1 MTRNKVRKTFVG
13 TPCWMAPEVME
24 QVKKKKK
31 VTFLEC
37 RSNVLHLIDIST

>member
-24 QVKKKKK
+24 QVKEN